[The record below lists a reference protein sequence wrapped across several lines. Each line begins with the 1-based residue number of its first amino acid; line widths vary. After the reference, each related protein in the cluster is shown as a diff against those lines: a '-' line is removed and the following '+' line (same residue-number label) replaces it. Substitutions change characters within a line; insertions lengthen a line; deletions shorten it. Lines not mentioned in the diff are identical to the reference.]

1 MLLIKQMKKYR
12 KNISII
18 NQEECASIHIH
29 THSMESLDPDHE
41 YVLLLRLQEP
51 YVLIGKIKLRY
62 SKCIKFIIFYVK
74 LVV

>member
-41 YVLLLRLQEP
+41 YVLLLRL
-51 YVLIGKIKLRY
+51 
-62 SKCIKFIIFYVK
+62 
-74 LVV
+74 

>member
-29 THSMESLDPDHE
+29 THSMESLNPDPQRFVSVCLAE
-41 YVLLLRLQEP
+41 FLP
-51 YVLIGKIKLRY
+51 I
-62 SKCIKFIIFYVK
+62 SP
-74 LVV
+74 

>member
-41 YVLLLRLQEP
+41 YVLLLRLQKP
-51 YVLIGKIKLRY
+51 YVLIGILSY
-62 SKCIKFIIFYVK
+62 DTQNILNLLFFMLS
-74 LVV
+74 